1 MSFTLAIVGRPN
13 VGKSTLFNRLVGKRL
28 ALVDDQPGVTR
39 DLREGDARLADLRFT
54 VIDTA
59 GLEEATDESL
69 QGRMRRLTE
78 RAVDMADICL
88 FMIDA
93 RAGVTPADQ
102 VFAEILR
109 KRAAHV
115 VLAANKGE
123 GSAAD
128 AGVIEAY
135 SLGLGEPIR
144 LSAEH
149 GEGLNDLYSHL
160 MPIADGFA
168 ERAADL
174 APETDVE
181 LDDDEEWD
189 EAAPFV
195 MPTAKKPMQIAVVGR
210 PNAGKSTL
218 INMIMGDDRLLTGP
232 EAGITRDAISLRTEW
247 LGTHIRIFDTAGMRK
262 KAKVQDKLEKLSV
275 SDGLRAVKFAEV
287 VVVLL
292 DAAIPFEQQDLRI
305 ADLAEREGRAVIVAV
320 NKWDIEDDKQNK
332 LRDLRESFER
342 LLPQLRGAPLV
353 TVSAKTGRGLDR
365 LHEAIMNAYETW
377 NTRVPTAALN
387 RWLAG
392 MVEAHP
398 PPAPAGKRIKLRY
411 MTQAKT
417 RPPGFVVMCSLPDKM
432 SESYSRYLVNGLRA
446 DFNMPGTPIRLYMR
460 SQNDANPFKGRK
472 KPGQS
477 RLRKHL
483 GKKPTDRYAF
493 RIACIAAAIKT
504 ITPMPARA
512 LIVSI
517 SVPFATMMPINAQT
531 MLMTYSGAEDRS
543 RRTLSA
549 ITSAPMIPTIAQP
562 KDPNTIP

>member
-39 DLREGDARLADLRFT
+39 DLREGAARLADLRFT

-69 QGRMRRLTE
+69 QGRMRKLTE

-93 RAGVTPADQ
+93 RAGVTPTDE

-115 VLAANKGE
+115 ILAANKGE
-123 GSAAD
+123 GAAAD

-149 GEGLNDLYSHL
+149 GEGLNDLYTHL
-160 MPIADGFA
+160 MPLADKFA
-168 ERAADL
+168 ERAAED
-174 APETDVE
+174 APEVDVI
-181 LDDDEEWD
+181 LDEDEDDMD
-189 EAAPFV
+189 VVPV
-195 MPTAKKPMQIAVVGR
+195 PTNAKPLQVAVVGR

-218 INMIMGDDRLLTGP
+218 INKILGDERLLTGP
-232 EAGITRDAISLRTEW
+232 EAGITRDAISLRIDW
-247 LGTHIRIFDTAGMRK
+247 AGDDGVAVPMRIFDTAGMRK
-262 KAKVQDKLEKLSV
+262 KAKVQGKLEKLSV
-275 SDGLRAVKFAEV
+275 GDGLRAVKFAEV

-305 ADLAEREGRAVIVAV
+305 ADLAEREGRAVIIAV
-320 NKWDIEDDKQNK
+320 NKWDIEDEKQDK
-332 LRDLRESFER
+332 LRDLKESFER
-342 LLPQLRGAPLV
+342 LLPQLRGAPLI

-365 LHEAIMNAYETW
+365 LHAAIMKAYDVW
-377 NTRVPTAALN
+377 NRRVTTASLN
-387 RWLAG
+387 RWLSG

-398 PPAPAGKRIKLRY
+398 PPAPQGKRIKLRY

-417 RPPGFVVMCSLPDKM
+417 RPPGFVVMCSHPDKVP
-432 SESYSRYLVNGLRA
+432 ESYSRYLVNGLRI
-446 DFNMPGTPIRLYMR
+446 DFDMPGTPIRLYMR
-460 SQNDANPFKGRK
+460 GQNDSNPYKGRK
-472 KPGQS
+472 KAPPS
-477 RLRKHL
+477 KLRKH
-483 GKKPTDRYAF
+483 TDGR
-493 RIACIAAAIKT
+493 
-504 ITPMPARA
+504 
-512 LIVSI
+512 
-517 SVPFATMMPINAQT
+517 
-531 MLMTYSGAEDRS
+531 RS
-543 RRTLSA
+543 
-549 ITSAPMIPTIAQP
+549 
-562 KDPNTIP
+562 